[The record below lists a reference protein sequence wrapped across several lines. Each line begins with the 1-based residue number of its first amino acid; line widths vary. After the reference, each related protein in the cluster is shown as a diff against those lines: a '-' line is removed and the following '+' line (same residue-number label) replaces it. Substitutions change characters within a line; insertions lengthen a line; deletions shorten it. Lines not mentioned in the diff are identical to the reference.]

1 MVRRIKDKRRRTRRK
16 KPMKGGAPQPI
27 VQPCTNP
34 RIGVGGVDVPAWRWH
49 MKADIAHDGGA
60 AVLGYNSMQ
69 LHAVYGGMNNK
80 NLARPDWDTL
90 PLNEDDVRDA
100 LLAST
105 LYTDRAGRP
114 SVKFLLRPA
123 TDQYTDEQDQPIV
136 FDPFQGQVV
145 AVFHDA
151 GLPMFK
157 RIPNGKNAI
166 GFGTPI
172 DPAPK
177 PYGEVGE
184 ITDAFVG
191 PIRIPGCT
199 FGFDSVV
206 IGDIEISDF
215 TGKTVKI
222 GVNMKIPGI
231 PGGMQLYDGAT
242 GKTVPVGGALAAKL
256 INKPS
261 GLFAGN
267 GANGRMT
274 GSPNDIPY
282 FVGKALCDALQVTA
296 CMPEIWAQNGV
307 KIPNWDPRQMIRL
320 LNTGD
325 RLEYVRAVLMGV
337 SCIYLGPKDKVT
349 KARSGVFTPGS
360 GAIKSN
366 DDLKIE
372 YDGKLEAV
380 HTSAVARWEACEKD
394 IAKAF
399 QVAPPQFNVRYAY
412 FEGSPYIDMGNSN
425 QTDAATAF
433 MQACQDVIGAAGTKT
448 LAYFRGAVDGAKVL
462 DKDQIPDKIA
472 AYSQLLS
479 ELDSHC
485 PTGRILKATNMPRVF
500 RVTNTVDTEVTIKF
514 FKGFEAIKRIQ
525 PPPAPPPPAVWD
537 QALVRT
543 GYPAVPAAGGARP
556 RDASEIAAF
565 RKATAA
571 LAAAT
576 ARDALKKER
585 YGKAHDA
592 RADARG
598 EAVYRKRFSVD
609 PAVTA
614 AHVARFNSFLCA
626 INAEQ
631 AHILGIRKETGA
643 VRSKA
648 VSELS
653 NEWMEAAT
661 EYKRSADMYNS
672 SELEARISSELETEY
687 GKSSEYAIA
696 VGVVGRLVADKQN
709 QNDFTDFVSFLFE
722 DALEY
727 PSVLVTEDIF
737 NPVED
742 EEMKRREKN
751 VCKAVLF
758 AEKVLR
764 AGILQSNLLDPDF
777 HNEVYGQ
784 CIGLVSILTGAE
796 NEFGGG
802 GRRNTHRRR
811 RLPKLL

>member
-16 KPMKGGAPQPI
+16 KPMKGGAPI

-34 RIGVGGVDVPAWRWH
+34 RIGVGGVVDVPAWQWH

-69 LHAVYGGMNNK
+69 LHAVYGGWNTK
-80 NLARPDWDTL
+80 NLARPGWDNL

-199 FGFDSVV
+199 FGFDSQV
-206 IGDIEISDF
+206 IGDIVISNF

-222 GVNMKIPGI
+222 GVNMNIPGI

-242 GKTVPVGGALAAKL
+242 GKIVPDVGALAFKF

-366 DDLKIE
+366 DELKIE

-380 HTSAVARWEACEKD
+380 HTSAVARWKVCKED
-394 IAKAF
+394 IARAF
-399 QVAPPQFNVRYAY
+399 QAVPPQFNVRYAY

-433 MQACQDVIGAAGTKT
+433 MQACHDVIAAAETKT

-472 AYSQLLS
+472 SYSQLLS

-500 RVTNTVDTEVTIKF
+500 RVTNTEDTEVTIKF
-514 FKGFEAIKRIQ
+514 LKGFEAIRRIQ

-543 GYPAVPAAGGARP
+543 GYPAVLAGGARP

-565 RKATAA
+565 RKAAAA
-571 LAAAT
+571 LAAAR
-576 ARDALKKER
+576 ARDVLKEKR
-585 YGKAHDA
+585 YDKAHDA

-598 EAVYRKRFSVD
+598 EAVNRKRFSVD

-631 AHILGIRKETGA
+631 AHILGIHKETGA

-709 QNDFTDFVSFLFE
+709 QNDFTDFLSFLFE

>member
-16 KPMKGGAPQPI
+16 KPMKGGDPQPI

-34 RIGVGGVDVPAWRWH
+34 RIGAKGVVDVPAWQWH

-69 LHAVYGGMNNK
+69 LHAVYGGWNTK
-80 NLARPDWDTL
+80 NLARPGWDTL
-90 PLNEDDVRDA
+90 TLNEDDVRDA
-100 LLAST
+100 LLESD
-105 LYTDRAGRP
+105 LYTDKARRP

-136 FDPFQGQVV
+136 FDPFQRAEV

-157 RIPNGKNAI
+157 RIPKGKNAL

-184 ITDAFVG
+184 IIDKFVA

-199 FGFDSVV
+199 FGFDPTV
-206 IGDIEISDF
+206 IGDIVISDF
-215 TGKTVKI
+215 NGQKVRI
-222 GVNMKIPGI
+222 GVYMNIPGI
-231 PGGMQLYDGAT
+231 PGDMQLYDGAT
-242 GKTVPVGGALAAKL
+242 GKIVPDVGALAFKF

-307 KIPNWDPRQMIRL
+307 KIPNWDPPQMIRL

-366 DDLKIE
+366 DELKIE

-394 IAKAF
+394 IARAF
-399 QVAPPQFNVRYAY
+399 QAVPPQFNVRYAY
-412 FEGSPYIDMGNSN
+412 FEGSPYIDMGNPY
-425 QTDAATAF
+425 QVAAATAF
-433 MQACQDVIGAAGTKT
+433 MQACHDVIVAAGTKT
-448 LAYFRGAVDGAKVL
+448 LAYFRGAVDGAKFL

-472 AYSQLLS
+472 SYSQLLS

-500 RVTNTVDTEVTIKF
+500 RVTNTEDTEVTIKF
-514 FKGFEAIKRIQ
+514 LKGFEAIRRIPNAEPPPLP
-525 PPPAPPPPAVWD
+525 PPPAPAVWD

-543 GYPAVPAAGGARP
+543 GYPAVGAAGGMRP
-556 RDASEIAAF
+556 PS
-565 RKATAA
+565 ATAVA
-571 LAAAT
+571 LARAASQEY
-576 ARDALKKER
+576 RYDKALEDR
-585 YGKAHDA
+585 EGL
-592 RADARG
+592 RG
-598 EAVYRKRFSVD
+598 EEANRKRFSVD

-631 AHILGIRKETGA
+631 ALILGIRKETGA
-643 VRSKA
+643 VRSKTA

-709 QNDFTDFVSFLFE
+709 QNDFTDFLSFLFE
-722 DALEY
+722 DDLEY
-727 PSVLVTEDIF
+727 PSVLVT
-737 NPVED
+737 ED

-764 AGILQSNLLDPDF
+764 AGVGRNLLDPGF

-784 CIGLVSILTGAE
+784 CIGLVSILTRASQPALMVEEGDELEGGA
-796 NEFGGG
+796 
-802 GRRNTHRRR
+802 RRKTHRRR

>member
-1 MVRRIKDKRRRTRRK
+1 
-16 KPMKGGAPQPI
+16 
-27 VQPCTNP
+27 
-34 RIGVGGVDVPAWRWH
+34 

-80 NLARPDWDTL
+80 NPARPGWDTL

-105 LYTDRAGRP
+105 LYTDQAGRP

-123 TDQYTDEQDQPIV
+123 TDQYTDDQDQPIV
-136 FDPFQGQVV
+136 FDPFQGAEV

-157 RIPNGKNAI
+157 RIPKGKNAL

-184 ITDAFVG
+184 IIDKFVA

-199 FGFDSVV
+199 FGFDPTV
-206 IGDIEISDF
+206 IGDIVISDF
-215 TGKTVKI
+215 NGQKVKI
-222 GVNMKIPGI
+222 GVNMNIPGI

-242 GKTVPVGGALAAKL
+242 GKTVPPGGALASKI

-296 CMPEIWAQNGV
+296 CMPEIWTQAGGI
-307 KIPNWDPRQMIRL
+307 IPDWNPPPMIRL

-360 GAIKSN
+360 GAIKLN
-366 DDLKIE
+366 AELKTE
-372 YDGKLEAV
+372 YDAKLEAV
-380 HTSAVARWEACEKD
+380 YTSAVARWTACERD
-394 IAKAF
+394 IANAL
-399 QVAPPQFNVRYAY
+399 QVAPPPAPPQFNVRYAY

-425 QTDAATAF
+425 QTDAAVAF
-433 MQACQDVIGAAGTKT
+433 MQACQNAIDAAKIRT
-448 LAYFRGAVDGAKVL
+448 LGYFRGAVDGAKAL
-462 DKDQIPDKIA
+462 DDGQIPEKIE

-500 RVTNTVDTEVTIKF
+500 RVTNTEDTEVTIKF
-514 FKGFEAIKRIQ
+514 FKGFEAIRKLP
-525 PPPAPPPPAVWD
+525 PPPAPLPPPPAVWD
-537 QALVRT
+537 PALVRI
-543 GYPAVPAAGGARP
+543 GYPPPPPAGGARP
-556 RDASEIAAF
+556 RNASEIAAF
-565 RKATAA
+565 RKTAAA
-571 LAAAT
+571 LAAAA
-576 ARDALKKER
+576 ARDALKEKR
-585 YGKAHDA
+585 YGKAQDA

-598 EAVYRKRFSVD
+598 EAVNRKRFSVD
-609 PAVTA
+609 PAATA

-631 AHILGIRKETGA
+631 AHILGIKGG
-643 VRSKA
+643 VISGKA
-648 VSELS
+648 GSELS

-661 EYKRSADMYNS
+661 EYETVADTYNS
-672 SELEARISSELETEY
+672 SELEAQISRGLEAEY
-687 GKSSEYAIA
+687 GKSPNYAIA

-709 QNDFTDFVSFLFE
+709 QNDFTDFLSFLFL
-722 DALEY
+722 DLEY

-737 NPVED
+737 NPGED

-758 AEKVLR
+758 AERVLR

-784 CIGLVSILTGAE
+784 CIRLVSILIGAE
-796 NEFGGG
+796 GEDGSGG
-802 GRRNTHRRR
+802 GRRKTHRRR